1 MLASWRVQEQVIGNK
16 NKQNKRKCPKSIDGQ
31 LLCKTIDEPEPNFFM
46 VSCLMFNGLSQM
58 HHIDIEIEALRV
70 SQEAQGFIIFNSV
83 LPNKAP

>member
-1 MLASWRVQEQVIGNK
+1 
-16 NKQNKRKCPKSIDGQ
+16 
-31 LLCKTIDEPEPNFFM
+31 M